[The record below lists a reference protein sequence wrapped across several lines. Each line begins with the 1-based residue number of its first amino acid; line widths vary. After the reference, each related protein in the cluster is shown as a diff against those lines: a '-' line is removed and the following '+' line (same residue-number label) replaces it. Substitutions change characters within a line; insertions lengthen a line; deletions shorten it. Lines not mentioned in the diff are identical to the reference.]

1 VKRTSATISV
11 RPNVGVRFRTE
22 IEQAASEG
30 VALHDLALHLTFGDV
45 EQLKRD
51 RAIPVA
57 DISFAGGTMR
67 YLGVEIRKGNV
78 PLSVLHRRGSDEEG
92 R

>member
-1 VKRTSATISV
+1 MKRPPISPV
-11 RPNVGVRFRTE
+11 RTTVAVRFRTE

-30 VALHDLALHLTFGDV
+30 VAFDDMTLHLTLGDV

-51 RAIPVA
+51 RTLPVA

-67 YLGVEIRKGNV
+67 YLGVKIQKGDT
-78 PLSVLHRRGSDEEG
+78 PLSVLRRRVTDGV
-92 R
+92 